1 MKRYVKLWQ
10 DERGNVESS
19 LALIPLL
26 ILFLISLQLIVAVG
40 YRNADTLQASDDAS
54 VRAISGEFSIE
65 DSEITILSPDRFS
78 NISLL
83 VTRFG
88 RKIPEL
94 VPGLRAL
101 IGRDLETNLNGVA
114 VIENTR

>member
-1 MKRYVKLWQ
+1 MKRHVKIWQ

-26 ILFLISLQLIVAVG
+26 ILFLTSLQLIVAVG

-65 DSEITILSPDRFS
+65 DTEITILSPDRFS

-83 VTRFG
+83 VTRYG

-94 VPGLRAL
+94 VPGLRAI
-101 IGRDLETNLNGVA
+101 IGRDFETNLNGIA